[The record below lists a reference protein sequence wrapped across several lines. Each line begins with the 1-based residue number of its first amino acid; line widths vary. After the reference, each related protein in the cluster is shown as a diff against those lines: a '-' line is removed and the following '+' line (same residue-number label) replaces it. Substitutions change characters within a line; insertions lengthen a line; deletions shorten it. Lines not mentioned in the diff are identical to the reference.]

1 MENKLSTLK
10 WESGLR
16 SGFESTKQKQ
26 KSDISDAEYLERKKS
41 RRNIRIEPRTKLN

>member
-16 SGFESTKQKQ
+16 SGFETTRTKIKTDTNDEDY
-26 KSDISDAEYLERKKS
+26 SETKKS
-41 RRNIRIEPRTKLN
+41 RRNIRIESKTKMN